1 MHTFTRGIVSV
12 ALLSTAALA
21 LAGCSPTTSA
31 DPTVSAGPSES
42 SSAATTTTPSASPI
56 AFGTA
61 PSRAGIPACDAL
73 LPADLVQALVPGA
86 KPVDTLVDT
95 PDIAGAWAFAATAGG
110 TDCESANSVSAI
122 DEVLPTTKDDPA
134 YQGVRLTVLP
144 DAAADFVDAQTSATS
159 PEVAATTVRC
169 DASDSAR
176 VYCGGAVR
184 AGTAWVDIRSV
195 RLQDTVDATPEVSEP
210 AFKSLLAATAAAV
223 EGSALGSATTE
234 HGAPDGSYTTC
245 DATNVNA
252 VASKDLADP
261 DTRGGDASA
270 GLQQYAM
277 NRLGGSSCVFEAQGA
292 GEQPY
297 AITGAVYSVV
307 PGGGWVVE
315 RRLDAGTID
324 RADRVELDGLPAGA
338 AAWRSCTDLAC
349 SVDVVDD
356 GDWTHFVLYERV
368 ADEPSDGVVRWA
380 EASLAG

>member
-12 ALLSTAALA
+12 ALLSAAA
-21 LAGCSPTTSA
+21 VTLAGCAPTTSA
-31 DPTVSAGPSES
+31 DPTVSAMPSES
-42 SSAATTTTPSASPI
+42 SATPSATASAAPVD
-56 AFGTA
+56 FGAA
-61 PSRAGIPACDAL
+61 PSRDGVPACDAL
-73 LPADLVQALVPGA
+73 LPADLVEALVPGT
-86 KPVDTLVDT
+86 KPVDTLADT
-95 PDIAGAWAFAATAGG
+95 PDIAGAWAFTATAGG
-110 TDCESANSVSAI
+110 TDCERANGVSAI
-122 DEVLPTTKDDPA
+122 DEVQPTAKDDPA

-144 DAAADFVDAQTSATS
+144 DAEADYADAQTSATS

-195 RLQDTVDATPEVSEP
+195 RVQDSADATPEAAEP
-210 AFKSLLAATAAAV
+210 AFTALLAAAAAAV
-223 EGSALGSATTE
+223 EDSALGSATTE
-234 HGAPDGSYTTC
+234 HGSPDGSYTTC
-245 DATNVNA
+245 DAANVNA
-252 VASKDLADP
+252 VASKELADP
-261 DTRGGDASA
+261 HTRGGDASA
-270 GLQQYAM
+270 GIQQYAM
-277 NRLGGSSCVFEAQGA
+277 NRLGGSNCVFEAQGA

-324 RADRVELDGLPAGA
+324 RADRVDLDGLPSGA

-368 ADEPSDGVVRWA
+368 ADEPSAGVVRWA

>member
-12 ALLSTAALA
+12 ALLSAAALTV
-21 LAGCSPTTSA
+21 AGCSPTTSA
-31 DPTVSAGPSES
+31 DPTASAKPSES
-42 SSAATTTTPSASPI
+42 SAAATTTASSSPI
-56 AFGTA
+56 AFGPA
-61 PSRAGIPACDAL
+61 PTGDGIPACDAL
-73 LPADLVQALVPGA
+73 LPADLVEALVPGVE
-86 KPVDTLVDT
+86 PVDTLADT

-110 TDCESANSVSAI
+110 TDCESANGVSAI
-122 DEVLPTTKDDPA
+122 DEVLPTTKDEPA

-144 DAAADFVDAQTSATS
+144 DADAEYVDAQTSATS
-159 PEVAATTVRC
+159 PDVAATTVRC

-176 VYCGGAVR
+176 MYCGGAVR

-195 RLQDTVDATPEVSEP
+195 RLQDTTDATPEVSEP
-210 AFKSLLAATAAAV
+210 AFKALLAASAAAV
-223 EGSALGSATTE
+223 AGSALGSATTE
-234 HGAPDGSYTTC
+234 HGGPDGSYTTC
-245 DATNVNA
+245 DAANVNA

-261 DTRGGDASA
+261 HTRGGDASA

-277 NRLGGSSCVFEAQGA
+277 NRLGASSCVFEAQGT

-297 AITGAVYSVV
+297 AITGAVYSEV

-324 RADRVELDGLPAGA
+324 PADRVELDGLPAGA
-338 AAWRSCTDLAC
+338 AAWRSCTDIAC
-349 SVDVVDD
+349 SLDVVDD

-368 ADEPSDGVVRWA
+368 ADAPSDGVVRWA